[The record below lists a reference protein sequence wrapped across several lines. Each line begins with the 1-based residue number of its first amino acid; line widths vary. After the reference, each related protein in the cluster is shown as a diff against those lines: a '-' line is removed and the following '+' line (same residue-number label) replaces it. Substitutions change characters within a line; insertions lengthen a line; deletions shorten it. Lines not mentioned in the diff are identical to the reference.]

1 MDTLETKATELMG
14 HLGALARRFLFQDR
28 MTRGAQVPLA
38 RQEVRVLLTVGEAG
52 TATMGQL
59 ARELAAS
66 MSSLTSTADRL
77 VAKGMIRRYR
87 PESDR
92 RVVLLE
98 LTRHGR
104 QLHEL
109 RRKARLR
116 MATAMLRTLNETE
129 RDGFLDYMRKIR
141 AGALEGATPAA
152 TRPNVPRKA
161 TRE

>member
-1 MDTLETKATELMG
+1 MDNLETKATELMG

-28 MTRGAQVPLA
+28 MTRGDQVPLA
-38 RQEVRVLLTVGEAG
+38 RQEVRVLLSVGEAG
-52 TATMGQL
+52 SATMGQL
-59 ARELAAS
+59 ARELAAPL
-66 MSSLTSTADRL
+66 SSLTSIADRL
-77 VAKGMIRRYR
+77 VAKGMIRRHR
-87 PESDR
+87 SDSDR

-104 QLHEL
+104 RFHEL

-141 AGALEGATPAA
+141 TGALEGATPAA
-152 TRPNVPRKA
+152 ARPNAPRKA
-161 TRE
+161 TCK